1 MFKKFTPENQNT
13 YQYKANKTFTLTQAD
28 LTRHEFIKDSTNEVS
43 KSYYD
48 FARINFYLSGSQSE
62 AYLNDSFNIGNDGSG
77 RNTFLNK
84 FYDNGSIVF
93 IPQNK
98 FDEEIKRGS
107 FKLIDTTTSAIIVD
121 DSNGNLFS
129 TNAAHSQSAGALSTS
144 NNYVG
149 NIFYNVGVFAIT
161 ETGSF
166 NGVSISPSGSNKDY
180 TDVTSGNYTVQYQ
193 GTTQINTYEW
203 TCDSQPNELN
213 NTTNPTV
220 FHTNGLGQLKNNL
233 TSSNYPTY
241 ITEIGLYDDQNS
253 LIGYAK
259 LSKPIPKSQKILTK
273 FLLRMDY

>member
-13 YQYKANKTFTLTQAD
+13 YQYKAHKNFTLSQAD

-48 FARINFYLSGSQSE
+48 FARINFYTSGSTSDIYGNQ
-62 AYLNDSFNIGNDGSG
+62 FNIGNDGSV

-98 FDEEIKRGS
+98 FDESIKRGS
-107 FKLIDTTTSAIIVD
+107 VVLNDTTTGARIVD
-121 DSNGNLFS
+121 DENGNLYS
-129 TNAAHSQSAGALSTS
+129 TNATFSQSVSALSSS

-149 NIFYNVGVFAIT
+149 NVFYNVGSLTIT
-161 ETGSF
+161 ETASF
-166 NGVSISPSGSNKDY
+166 DGTNDY
-180 TDVTSGNYTVQYQ
+180 TDVTSGDYTLQYKGVQ
-193 GTTQINTYEW
+193 IVNTYEW
-203 TCDSQPNELN
+203 TCDVQPNELN
-213 NTTNPTV
+213 NSTNPTLY
-220 FHTNGLGQLKNNL
+220 HSSGLGKLKDNL

-241 ITEIGLYDDQNS
+241 ITEIGLYDEQNG
-253 LIGYAK
+253 LVGYAR
-259 LSKPIPKSQKILTK
+259 LSKPIPKSQKLPMK

>member
-13 YQYKANKTFTLTQAD
+13 YQYKAHKNFTLTQAD

-98 FDEEIKRGS
+98 FDEGIKRGS
-107 FKLIDTTTSAIIVD
+107 FLLVDSTTGARIVD
-121 DSNGNLFS
+121 DSDGNLYS
-129 TNAAHSQSAGALSTS
+129 TNATFSQSVSDLSS
-144 NNYVG
+144 QDNYVG

-161 ETGSF
+161 ETASF
-166 NGVSISPSGSNKDY
+166 NGSDNY
-180 TDVTSGNYTVQYQ
+180 TDVTSGNYTVRYQ
-193 GTTQINTYEW
+193 GTSKINTYEW
-203 TCDSQPNELN
+203 SCDTEPNTLN
-213 NTTNPTV
+213 NTSNPTV
-220 FHTNGLGQLKNNL
+220 FHTNGLGQLKDNL
-233 TSSNYPTY
+233 TGSNYPTY

-259 LSKPIPKSQKILTK
+259 LSKPIPKSQKLPMK